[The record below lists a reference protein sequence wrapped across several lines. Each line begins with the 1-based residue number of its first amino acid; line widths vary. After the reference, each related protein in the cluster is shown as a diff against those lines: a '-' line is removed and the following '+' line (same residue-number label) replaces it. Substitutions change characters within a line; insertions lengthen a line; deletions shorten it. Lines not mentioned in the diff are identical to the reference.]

1 MRLTRLDRPVQFLK
15 GVGPKR
21 GEHLRRMG
29 ILTARD
35 LLYHVPRRYDDA
47 STITPVAAARVGMD
61 VTAIGEVRSKGIVP
75 TRTGLRIFQAVIQDD
90 SGLVT
95 CSWPGQPWVERSVKR
110 GDRILVTGPVKF
122 FHGRQIHPREHAVL
136 ERASPDRGRSPTGR
150 DTPTGAET
158 PSDDSPGTIFCTYPA
173 SESVPPWVFRRLFK
187 VNLDW
192 LLAQIDAD
200 EYLTADDRRELG
212 LIELSTA
219 LRDLHR
225 PRAMAEVARARR
237 RVAFDE
243 LFFLQLMQAR
253 IRHDATRER
262 PGIAFVRTN
271 RLIRALHASLPFQLT
286 GAQARVLRE
295 IYADMTSSHRMNRM
309 LQGDVGSGKTLVAL
323 FAMLLAVE
331 GGRQAALMAPTEILA
346 EQHADRIRKFLR
358 DVSCSVELLT
368 GSITGRSRARA
379 RARIATGVADVVVG
393 THALIQE
400 GVEFRAP
407 GLVVIDEQHRF
418 GVRQRMAL
426 AEREPQPDT
435 LSMSATPIPR
445 SLAMTLEGDLDL
457 SIIDELPPGR
467 VPVVT
472 RLVGPAERPRVLR
485 EINRRLDRGGQ
496 AYFVY
501 PLIEESEQVDLLAAE
516 TEFQRLRDGDL
527 AGRKLALLHGRLAGD
542 EKDRIMR
549 TFQRGDVDV
558 LVATTVIEVGI
569 DVPNATTMVIENA
582 QRFGLSQLHQL
593 RGRIGRGDQGG
604 LCIAIGE
611 RSARLDVFARTN
623 DGFEI
628 AAEDLRIRG
637 QGDFFGAEQH
647 GFGTDLKFADLI
659 EHDDLVQLARNR
671 ARAMIDVD
679 PQLAAASHSLVRN
692 HLERRYGDRAK
703 LFHAG

>member
-1 MRLTRLDRPVQFLK
+1 MN
-15 GVGPKR
+15 
-21 GEHLRRMG
+21 
-29 ILTARD
+29 D
-35 LLYHVPRRYDDA
+35 LFHPAIA
-47 STITPVAAARVGMD
+47 SWFNSRF
-61 VTAIGEVRSKGIVP
+61 E
-75 TRTGLRIFQAVIQDD
+75 
-90 SGLVT
+90 
-95 CSWPGQPWVERSVKR
+95 E
-110 GDRILVTGPVKF
+110 
-122 FHGRQIHPREHAVL
+122 
-136 ERASPDRGRSPTGR
+136 
-150 DTPTGAET
+150 
-158 PSDDSPGTIFCTYPA
+158 PSDIQKRAWPVIKQKKNT
-173 SESVPPWVFRRLFK
+173 
-187 VNLDW
+187 
-192 LLAQIDAD
+192 
-200 EYLTADDRRELG
+200 
-212 LIELSTA
+212 LIAAPT
-219 LRDLHR
+219 
-225 PRAMAEVARARR
+225 
-237 RVAFDE
+237 
-243 LFFLQLMQAR
+243 
-253 IRHDATRER
+253 
-262 PGIAFVRTN
+262 
-271 RLIRALHASLPFQLT
+271 
-286 GAQARVLRE
+286 
-295 IYADMTSSHRMNRM
+295 
-309 LQGDVGSGKTLVAL
+309 GSGKTLVAL

-331 GGRQAALMAPTEILA
+331 SGRQAALMAPTEILA
-346 EQHADRIRKFLR
+346 EQHADRIHKFLR
-358 DVSCSVELLT
+358 DIACRVELLT
-368 GSITGRSRARA
+368 GSITGRSRTRA

-400 GVEFRAP
+400 GVVFRTL

-445 SLAMTLEGDLDL
+445 TLAMTLEGDLDL
-457 SIIDELPPGR
+457 SVIDELPPGR

-472 RLVGPAERPRVLR
+472 QVVGPEKRPRVLR
-485 EINRRLDRGGQ
+485 EVKRRLDRGGQ

-527 AGRKLALLHGRLAGD
+527 AGRKLALLHGRLAGE

-549 TFQRGDVDV
+549 TFQRGSVDI

-611 RSARLDVFARTN
+611 RSARLDVFQRTN

-647 GFGTDLKFADLI
+647 GFGTDLKFADLM
-659 EHDDLVQLARNR
+659 EHDDLVLLARNR

-679 PQLAAASHSLVRN
+679 PRLADASHSLVRD